1 MQHMHGFPFQ
11 ARPHCL
17 PMVTAV
23 IERLMDYENS
33 NLPFTH
39 DIYLKVF
46 ARICKISD
54 QFDYLIVDEAQDLNP
69 VLIGIVEK
77 SGLPAVIV
85 GDNWQSIYG
94 FRGAEDAMS
103 YFDGDVYSLSQSFR
117 FRSEEH
123 TSELQSLIRN
133 SYAVFC
139 LN

>member
-85 GDNWQSIYG
+85 GDNWQS
-94 FRGAEDAMS
+94 
-103 YFDGDVYSLSQSFR
+103 
-117 FRSEEH
+117 RSVVRRAGNECVRTCRSRWSPYHEKKK
-123 TSELQSLIRN
+123 E
-133 SYAVFC
+133 
-139 LN
+139 